1 MEGLPFDHRTEPMK
15 AEERTISN
23 ILTEQIC
30 YEVPPYQ
37 RPYSWEKENVQQ
49 LLDDIW
55 EAYTEKDSEYFIGSL
70 ITIERERDRR
80 YDVVDGQQRLTTLNL
95 ILARMRDHIADD
107 AVKADLGKR
116 ILPRNVYTG
125 EAETPR
131 LLLRKKDQNFFRKH
145 VLESQPVAD
154 KDRSELESPRRHL
167 IENGEVVDE
176 FCQKQAQQELKL
188 FANFVLTR
196 VYVVFVTTYSWQSAY
211 RLFNVLNARGIP
223 LSNADLIKNTLFEVL
238 GTQANRSDELEERWL
253 ELEEEIGIERLDSFF
268 SHHRTG
274 VVAAK
279 ARGSLHEEIGPLIRA
294 HAGGPFSF
302 IEGLICSAENYMHIL
317 EGDFK
322 EACTMRALRS
332 LRRVEYDDWVPP
344 LLAFLNQPVAS
355 LPTAEFVD
363 LLEKITM
370 QNWVRRLGRT
380 ARLTA
385 YYQLISAI
393 KSGKSAD
400 EVRQIFRNNAQNT
413 EFMELLGGE
422 LYGKP
427 FDAAVLLRLEEVSQ
441 DESVTKSYNGNQTI
455 EHVLPQAL
463 KDDYWKTR
471 FTPEEHGFWLH
482 RMGNLALL
490 CGHKNYKAQY
500 YAFDQKKK
508 IYSDRNKK
516 VSFDIT
522 KEICDQVEWTVPII
536 KARHEKLLKLAE
548 QTWIIS

>member
-1 MEGLPFDHRTEPMK
+1 MK

-30 YEVPPYQ
+30 YEIPPYQ

-49 LLDDIW
+49 LLDDVW
-55 EAYTEKDSEYFIGSL
+55 ESYAANDSEYFIGSL
-70 ITIERERDRR
+70 ITIERDRDRR

-95 ILARMRDHIADD
+95 ILARMRDRITDD

-131 LLLRKKDQNFFRKH
+131 LLLRRKDQSFFWKH
-145 VLESQPVAD
+145 VLEAQPVPAQ
-154 KDRSELESPRRHL
+154 DRDDLEAPRRHL
-167 IENGEVVDE
+167 VENGEVVDA
-176 FCQKQAQQELKL
+176 FCQSKSQQDLKL
-188 FANFVLTR
+188 FANFMLSR

-223 LSNADLIKNTLFEVL
+223 LSNADLIKNTLFGML
-238 GTQANRSDELEERWL
+238 GAQTNRSDELEERWL
-253 ELEEEIGIERLDSFF
+253 ELEEELGLERLDSFF
-268 SHHRTG
+268 GHHRTS
-274 VVAAK
+274 VAAAK
-279 ARGSLHEEIGPLIRA
+279 ARGSLHEEIEPLIRA
-294 HAGGPFSF
+294 HPGGPFPF
-302 IEGLICSAENYMHIL
+302 LDTVVASAENYIRIV
-317 EGDFK
+317 EGDFT
-322 EACTMRALRS
+322 EAAAMRALLS
-332 LRRVEYDDWVPP
+332 LRRVEYDEWIPP
-344 LLAFLNQPVAS
+344 LLAFLNQPVS
-355 LPTAEFVD
+355 GLPEAEFVE

-393 KSGKSAD
+393 KAGKLAED
-400 EVRQIFRNNAQNT
+400 VRQVFRNNAQNT
-413 EFMELLGGE
+413 EFMELLGRE
-422 LYGKP
+422 LYGKA
-427 FDAAVLLRLEEVSQ
+427 FDAAVLLRLEEASQ
-441 DESVTKSYNGNQTI
+441 DESVTKSYNGRLTI

-471 FTPEEHGFWLH
+471 FTEDEHGLWLH
-482 RMGNLALL
+482 RLGNLALL

-500 YAFDQKKK
+500 YDFDRKKK

-516 VSFDIT
+516 VSFDLT
-522 KEICDQVEWTVPII
+522 KEVCDQPEWTVQAI
-536 KARHEKLLKLAE
+536 KTRHERLLKLAE
-548 QTWIIS
+548 QTWTIA

>member
-1 MEGLPFDHRTEPMK
+1 MK

-30 YEVPPYQ
+30 YEIPPYQ

-55 EAYTEKDSEYFIGSL
+55 EAYSEKDSEYFIGSL

-95 ILARMRDHIADD
+95 VLARMRDRITDD

-131 LLLRKKDQNFFRKH
+131 LLLRKKDQHFFRKH
-145 VLESQPVAD
+145 ILEAQPLSA
-154 KDRSELESPRRHL
+154 KDREDLESPRRHL
-167 IENGEVVDE
+167 VENGEVVDG
-176 FCQKQAQQELKL
+176 FCQPKTQQELKL
-188 FANFVLTR
+188 FANYILTK

-223 LSNADLIKNTLFEVL
+223 LSNADLIKNTLFSLL
-238 GTQANRSDELEERWL
+238 GAQANRSDELEERWL
-253 ELEEEIGIERLDSFF
+253 ELEEELGIERLDSFF
-268 SHHRTG
+268 GHHRTS
-274 VVAAK
+274 VAAAK
-279 ARGSLHEEIGPLIRA
+279 ARGSLHEEIEPLIRA

-302 IEGLICSAENYMHIL
+302 IEAVICSAENYMRII
-317 EGDFK
+317 EGDFNN
-322 EACTMRALRS
+322 ARAMRALRS
-332 LRRVEYDDWVPP
+332 LRRVEYDEWIPP
-344 LLAFLNQPVAS
+344 LLAFLNQPVPD
-355 LPTAEFVD
+355 LPTEEFVE

-393 KSGKSAD
+393 KAGKSAE
-400 EVRQIFRNNAQNT
+400 EVRQVFRNNAQNT
-413 EFMELLGGE
+413 EFMGLLGGD
-422 LYGKP
+422 LYSKP
-427 FDAAVLLRLEEVSQ
+427 FDAAVLLRLEEASQ
-441 DESVTKSYNGNQTI
+441 DESVTKSYNGSLTI

-471 FTPEEHGFWLH
+471 FTPEEHGVWLH
-482 RMGNLALL
+482 RMGNLAML
-490 CGHKNYKAQY
+490 CGRKNYKAQY

-508 IYSDRNKK
+508 IYSDRNQK
-516 VSFDIT
+516 VSFDLT
-522 KEICDQVEWTVPII
+522 KEICDQAEWTLSTI
-536 KARHEKLLKLAE
+536 KARHERLLRLAE
-548 QTWIIS
+548 QTWTIA

>member
-1 MEGLPFDHRTEPMK
+1 MK

-30 YEVPPYQ
+30 YEIPPYQ

-95 ILARMRDHIADD
+95 MLARMRDRITDD

-131 LLLRKKDQNFFRKH
+131 LLLRKKDQHFFRKH
-145 VLESQPVAD
+145 VLEAQVLSD
-154 KDRSELESPRRHL
+154 KDRDDLEAPRRHL
-167 IENGEVVDE
+167 VENGEVVDA
-176 FCQKQAQQELKL
+176 FCQPKTQQELKL
-188 FANFVLTR
+188 FANFVLSR

-223 LSNADLIKNTLFEVL
+223 LSNADLIKNTLFGLL

-253 ELEEEIGIERLDSFF
+253 ELEEELGIERLDSFF
-268 SHHRTG
+268 GHHRTS
-274 VVAAK
+274 VAAAK
-279 ARGSLHEEIGPLIRA
+279 ARGSLHEEIEPLIRA

-302 IEGLICSAENYMHIL
+302 IETVICSAENYMRVI
-317 EGDFK
+317 EGEFK
-322 EACTMRALRS
+322 DARAMRALRS
-332 LRRVEYDDWVPP
+332 LRRVEYDEWIPP
-344 LLAFLNQPVAS
+344 LLAFLNQPVAD
-355 LPTAEFVD
+355 LPTEEFVE

-393 KSGKSAD
+393 KTGKTAD
-400 EVRQIFRNNAQNT
+400 EVRQVFRNNAQNT
-413 EFMELLGGE
+413 EFMGLLGGD
-422 LYGKP
+422 LYSKP
-427 FDAAVLLRLEEVSQ
+427 FDAAVLLRLEEASQ
-441 DESVTKSYNGNQTI
+441 DESVTKSYNGSLTI

-471 FTPEEHGFWLH
+471 FTPEEHGNWLH
-482 RMGNLALL
+482 RMGNLAML
-490 CGHKNYKAQY
+490 CGRKNYKAQY

-508 IYSDRNKK
+508 IYSDRNQK
-516 VSFDIT
+516 VSFDLT
-522 KEICDQVEWTVPII
+522 KEICDQAEWTLATI
-536 KARHEKLLKLAE
+536 KTRHERLLKLAE
-548 QTWIIS
+548 QTWTIA